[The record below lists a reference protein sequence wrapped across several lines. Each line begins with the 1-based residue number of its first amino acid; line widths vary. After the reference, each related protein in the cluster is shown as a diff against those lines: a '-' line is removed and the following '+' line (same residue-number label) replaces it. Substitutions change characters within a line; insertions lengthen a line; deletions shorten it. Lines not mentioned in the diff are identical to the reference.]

1 MSMFFLIPAL
11 VSAIFVVSAIFGIV
25 FMIMITSFLSKRGIK
40 INYIFLR
47 LYIIKYIHQYRKI
60 TIEENGK
67 PGNLFYPYIVSMSIA
82 LVLAVIGIILRN
94 TVG

>member
-1 MSMFFLIPAL
+1 MSMFFFIPAL
-11 VSAIFVVSAIFGIV
+11 VSFIFGIV
-25 FMIMITSFLSKRGIK
+25 FMIMITSFLSNRGIK

-47 LYIIKYIHQYRKI
+47 LYIIKYVHQYRKI
-60 TIEENGK
+60 TVEENGK
-67 PGNLFYPYIVSMSIA
+67 PGNLFYPYIVSMSLA

>member
-1 MSMFFLIPAL
+1 MSMFFFIPAL
-11 VSAIFVVSAIFGIV
+11 VSVIFGIV
-25 FMIMITSFLSKRGIK
+25 FMIMIVSFLSKRGIK
-40 INYIFLR
+40 INYVFLR

-67 PGNLFYPYIVSMSIA
+67 PGHLFYAFIVSMNLA

-94 TVG
+94 TTG

>member
-1 MSMFFLIPAL
+1 MSLFFFIPAL
-11 VSAIFVVSAIFGIV
+11 ISVIFGIV

-40 INYIFLR
+40 INYFLLR

-67 PGNLFYPYIVSMSIA
+67 PGNLFYPYIVSMSLA
-82 LVLAVIGIILRN
+82 LVLAVMGLLC
-94 TVG
+94 

>member
-1 MSMFFLIPAL
+1 MSMFFFIPAL
-11 VSAIFVVSAIFGIV
+11 VSVIVGIV
-25 FMIMITSFLSKRGIK
+25 FMIMIVSFLSKRGIK

-67 PGNLFYPYIVSMSIA
+67 PGNLFYAFIVSMNLA

-94 TVG
+94 TTG

>member
-1 MSMFFLIPAL
+1 MSMFFLLPAL
-11 VSAIFVVSAIFGIV
+11 VSAIFGIV

-67 PGNLFYPYIVSMSIA
+67 PGNLFYPYIVSMSLA

-94 TVG
+94 TGG

>member
-11 VSAIFVVSAIFGIV
+11 VSFIFGIV
-25 FMIMITSFLSKRGIK
+25 FMITSFLSKRGIK

-47 LYIIKYIHQYRKI
+47 IYIIKYIHQYRKI
-60 TIEENGK
+60 TVEENGK
-67 PGNLFYPYIVSMSIA
+67 PGNLFYPYIVSMSLT

-94 TVG
+94 TTG

>member
-1 MSMFFLIPAL
+1 MSMFFFIPAL
-11 VSAIFVVSAIFGIV
+11 VSVIFYIV
-25 FMIMITSFLSKRGIK
+25 FMIMIVSFLSKRGIK

-60 TIEENGK
+60 TIEESGK
-67 PGNLFYPYIVSMSIA
+67 PGNLFYAFIVSMNLA

-94 TVG
+94 TTG

>member
-1 MSMFFLIPAL
+1 MSMFFFIPAL
-11 VSAIFVVSAIFGIV
+11 VSAIFGIV

-40 INYIFLR
+40 INYILLR

-67 PGNLFYPYIVSMSIA
+67 PGNLFYPYIVSMSLA

-94 TVG
+94 TIG

>member
-1 MSMFFLIPAL
+1 MSMFFFIPAL
-11 VSAIFVVSAIFGIV
+11 ISAIFGIV

-67 PGNLFYPYIVSMSIA
+67 PGNLFYPYIVSMSLA
-82 LVLAVIGIILRN
+82 LIFAIIGIILKN
-94 TVG
+94 TTG

>member
-1 MSMFFLIPAL
+1 MSIFFFIPAL
-11 VSAIFVVSAIFGIV
+11 VSAIFGIV
-25 FMIMITSFLSKRGIK
+25 FMIMIASFLSKRGIK

-60 TIEENGK
+60 TIEESGK
-67 PGNLFYPYIVSMSIA
+67 PGNLFYAFIVSMNLA

-94 TVG
+94 TTG

>member
-1 MSMFFLIPAL
+1 MSMFFFIPAL
-11 VSAIFVVSAIFGIV
+11 VSAVFGIV
-25 FMIMITSFLSKRGIK
+25 FMIMIASFLSKRGIK

-67 PGNLFYPYIVSMSIA
+67 PGNLFYAFIVSMNLA
-82 LVLAVIGIILRN
+82 LVLAIIGIILRN
-94 TVG
+94 TTG

>member
-1 MSMFFLIPAL
+1 MFFFIPAL
-11 VSAIFVVSAIFGIV
+11 VSAIFGIV

-67 PGNLFYPYIVSMSIA
+67 PGNLFYPYIVSMGLA
-82 LVLAVIGIILRN
+82 LILAVIGIILRN

>member
-1 MSMFFLIPAL
+1 MFFLIPAL
-11 VSAIFVVSAIFGIV
+11 VSAIFGIV

-40 INYIFLR
+40 INYILLR
-47 LYIIKYIHQYRKI
+47 LYIIKYVNQYRKI

-67 PGNLFYPYIVSMSIA
+67 PGNLFYPYIVSMSLA

>member
-1 MSMFFLIPAL
+1 MSMFFLILAL
-11 VSAIFVVSAIFGIV
+11 VSAMFGIV

-40 INYIFLR
+40 INYLLLR

-67 PGNLFYPYIVSMSIA
+67 PGNLFYPYIVSMSLA

>member
-1 MSMFFLIPAL
+1 MFFLIPAI
-11 VSAIFVVSAIFGIV
+11 VSVIFGIV
-25 FMIMITSFLSKRGIK
+25 FMIMIVSFLSNRGIK

-67 PGNLFYPYIVSMSIA
+67 PGYLFYAFIVSMNYA

-94 TVG
+94 ATG

>member
-11 VSAIFVVSAIFGIV
+11 VSVIFGIV
-25 FMIMITSFLSKRGIK
+25 FMIMIVSFLSKRGIK
-40 INYIFLR
+40 INYVFLR
-47 LYIIKYIHQYRKI
+47 LYIIKYIDQYRKI

-67 PGNLFYPYIVSMSIA
+67 PGNLFYAFIVSMNLA

-94 TVG
+94 TMG

>member
-1 MSMFFLIPAL
+1 MSMFFFIPAL
-11 VSAIFVVSAIFGIV
+11 VSVIVGIV
-25 FMIMITSFLSKRGIK
+25 FMIMIVSFLSKRGIK
-40 INYIFLR
+40 INYIFFR

-67 PGNLFYPYIVSMSIA
+67 PGHLFYAFIVSMNLA

-94 TVG
+94 TTG

>member
-11 VSAIFVVSAIFGIV
+11 VSAIFGIV

-67 PGNLFYPYIVSMSIA
+67 PGNLFYAFIVSMNFA
-82 LVLAVIGIILRN
+82 LVLAVIGIILKN
-94 TVG
+94 TIG